1 MYHSELSNIVIRFK
15 DNISVKQLVKKPHRR
30 IAIVAILFLSAHIS
44 CYAGKFVHPGIFM
57 TQADMQY
64 MKQKV
69 LAAEQP
75 WKDAYERLLKSVPAK
90 DNIKAVTYVM
100 QGPYSI
106 PDIGGGVLLND
117 AKLAYNYALL
127 WYITEEQEYADR
139 AIKILNEWAV
149 KLWGFDY
156 NNAKLLGGITG
167 SQFCNAAEILR
178 YTNSGWKQEDVNRFS
193 QMLMT
198 VYYPLVRNYFS
209 EANGNWDGSMIN
221 TILSIAVFTDNR
233 QMFDNAIDHF
243 LHASLN
249 GSLFKYVYPSGQC
262 QESTRDQGHVQMG
275 LGLFAGAARVAYSQ
289 GVDLFSIANN
299 RLGLGFE
306 YTAQFLLGKTPHCY
320 GVISSV
326 AKRITDNYEYVYRHY
341 SAMGVDVPFIKQAA
355 DSARLNST
363 INVLTAFRA
372 PGTIL
377 KGKFKTLLP
386 SPIAYMAGALQ
397 DGGKLTNLNNAIE
410 VKPGESIQ
418 AAIDKASQGNKQVVL
433 TSGIYKLK
441 NTLKIPSG
449 ITIIGEGVSTIL
461 CLDSIN
467 VRDIMINDDDNLHD
481 VTISNIVIDGS
492 ENVNA
497 VVSPHNKK
505 HVDPNMYRSYRST
518 INRCGIVM
526 RGVDTKPLKN
536 LTFKN
541 ITVRNCTNSGV
552 IISGA
557 EQVDFEKCNFDEN
570 GARAVPGQKLQH
582 NLQLSHC
589 STVVV
594 KDCRLTTSPYGSGVH
609 ISESNNITI
618 ASCEIARNGLYG
630 IHIAE
635 SSNIQISDNLI
646 EGNDRSGVLSEFLYK
661 GANNI
666 NITNNIIHYNAGYG
680 VESYAASSVILKN
693 NQYAGN
699 GTDLKS
705 NEKISKKPYILM
717 Y

>member
-1 MYHSELSNIVIRFK
+1 MYHSELSNIAIRFK

-64 MKQKV
+64 MKQQV

-75 WKDAYERLLKSVPAK
+75 WKNAYERLLKSVPAK

-100 QGPYSI
+100 QGPYGI

-178 YTNSGWKQEDVNRFS
+178 YTNSGWKQPDVNRFI

-198 VYYPLVRNYFS
+198 VYYPLIRYYFS

-233 QMFDNAIDHF
+233 QMFNNAIHHF
-243 LHASLN
+243 LHAPLN

-299 RLGLGFE
+299 RLGLAFE

-326 AKRITDNYEYVYRHY
+326 AKRITDDYEYVYRHY

-355 DSARLNST
+355 DTARKKSS
-363 INVLTAFRA
+363 INTLTAFRT
-372 PGTIL
+372 PGSIPKGIL
-377 KGKFKTLLP
+377 RTLSP
-386 SPIAYMAGALQ
+386 SPIAYPAGALQ
-397 DGGKLTNLNNAIE
+397 NESQIDSDNAIK
-410 VKPGESIQ
+410 VQPGESIQ
-418 AAIDKASQGNKQVVL
+418 AAIDKAAHENKQIVL
-433 TSGIYKLK
+433 TSGIHRLK

-449 ITIIGEGVSTIL
+449 ITITGEGVSTIL
-461 CLDSIN
+461 CLDSTN
-467 VRDIMINDDDNLHD
+467 VRDIMINGADDLHD
-481 VTISNIVIDGS
+481 ITICNLVIDGS
-492 ENVNA
+492 ENVNS
-497 VVSPHNKK
+497 VVSPHNKN

-518 INRCGIVM
+518 INRGGIVM
-526 RGVDTKPLKN
+526 RGTDSKQLKN

-541 ITVRNCTNSGV
+541 VTVRNCTYSGV
-552 IISGA
+552 VISGA
-557 EQVDFEKCNFDEN
+557 QQVVFNACNFDEN
-570 GARAVPGQKLQH
+570 GARAVPGQKSQH
-582 NLQLSHC
+582 NLLINHC

-594 KDCRLTTSPYGSGVH
+594 KNCRLATSPYGSGVH
-609 ISESNNITI
+609 ISESGNVTI

-630 IHIAE
+630 IQVAE
-635 SSNIQISDNLI
+635 SCNILVSDNLI
-646 EGNDRSGVLSEFLYK
+646 EGNDRSGVMAEFLYNGVNK
-661 GANNI
+661 I
-666 NITNNIIHYNAGYG
+666 NISNNIIHYNAGYG
-680 VESYAASSVILKN
+680 VESYAARSVVIRN

-699 GTDLKS
+699 GSDLKS
-705 NEKISKKPYILM
+705 NEKISKETFM
-717 Y
+717 VMF